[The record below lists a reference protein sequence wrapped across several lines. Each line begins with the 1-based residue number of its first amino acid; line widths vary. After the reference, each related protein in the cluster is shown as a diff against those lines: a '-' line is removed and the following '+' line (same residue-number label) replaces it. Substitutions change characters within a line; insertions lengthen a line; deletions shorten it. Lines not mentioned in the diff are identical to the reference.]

1 MDKPRLLIIDDDPF
15 LRKTLASILG
25 AKGYVAFVAKNGTE
39 GLAVMEQNEV
49 DLALIDLGLPD
60 IPGMTVLE
68 RIKADY
74 PFTEAIILTGNATLD
89 SAVDATNRGA
99 FSYLVKPYEID
110 QLLLQIRRAEEKRR
124 ALEEIVSRTKELERI
139 NAELTTL
146 YEVSLT
152 ISRTIDLD
160 ELLAA
165 VLPSLV
171 SLNFML
177 FEQVAAAFLIKDD
190 ILSLVSHIG
199 FSESQLEKCS
209 NICLGDCI
217 CGLAAKN
224 GDIIISSDAS
234 SDPRHSL
241 ECPGALPHGNVALPL
256 KIVDRVIGVIT
267 LKTRA
272 GMAIDAHTLQ
282 LLSTLG
288 NQIGIAVNNAR
299 LYEEARNFSLHDP
312 LTGLANRR
320 LLNIQLEKSIDAA
333 KRYGEKLSV
342 IMLDIDHFKKYN
354 DEHGHV
360 EGDRMLVR
368 IGEILLEEMRSSDYV
383 FRYGGE
389 EFFAI
394 LTQTDLSTACEV
406 AERLRKSVEKTAG
419 VTISLGVSTY
429 REIVWDDEN
438 LIKTADAALY
448 QAKQKGR
455 NRVVANMR

>member
-1 MDKPRLLIIDDDPF
+1 MDKPRILLIDDDPS
-15 LRKTLASILG
+15 LRKTLADILG
-25 AKGYVAFVAKNGTE
+25 AKGYEVLVAKNGTD
-39 GLAVMEQNEV
+39 GLGVMEREV
-49 DLALIDLGLPD
+49 IHLTLIDLGLPD
-60 IPGMTVLE
+60 IPGMKVLE

-74 PFTEAIILTGNATLD
+74 PSTEAIILTGNASLD
-89 SAVDATNRGA
+89 SAVEATNRGA

-110 QLLLQIRRAEEKRR
+110 QLLLQLKRAEEKRR
-124 ALEEIVSRTKELERI
+124 AVEEIVSRTKELEHI
-139 NAELTTL
+139 NAELMTL

-152 ISRTIDLD
+152 ISRTIDLR
-160 ELLAA
+160 ELLSA

-171 SLNFML
+171 ALDDL
-177 FEQVAAAFLIKDD
+177 RFEPVAAAFLIEDD
-190 ILSLVSHIG
+190 MLRLASHIG
-199 FSESQLEKCS
+199 FTDSQLDSCS
-209 NICLGDCI
+209 NLRLGECI
-217 CGLAAKN
+217 CGIAAQT
-224 GDIIISSDAS
+224 GEIVISSDS
-234 SDPRHSL
+234 TSDPRHSIQ
-241 ECPGALPHGNVALPL
+241 CPGVLPHGNVAMPL

-267 LKTRA
+267 LKTRV
-272 GMAIDAHTLQ
+272 GVEIGEHTVR

-312 LTGLANRR
+312 LTGLYNRR
-320 LLNIQLEKSIDAA
+320 FLNIQLEKSIEAS

-354 DEHGHV
+354 DENGHV

-368 IGEILLEEMRSSDYV
+368 IAEILLQEMRSSDYI

-394 LTQTDLSTACEV
+394 LPQTDLSTACDV
-406 AERLRKSVEKTAG
+406 AERLRKSVESAAG

-438 LIKTADAALY
+438 LVKTADTALY

-455 NRVVANMR
+455 NRVVANL